1 MTIRL
6 NKERKLIVGIGGVLL
21 LLALGYNIAPMFESA
36 APGKELLL
44 IQQQQLS
51 KYERKLKGK
60 ARLENQL
67 KTYQARLRRLE
78 AGLLQSKTPSLS
90 AVDIQKV
97 LGEIAEKTQAEVKTM
112 RILSSSPAVDAH
124 YLAVPVQITLLSDIQ
139 QLTSMLH
146 EIENSKKL
154 LKVRD
159 IVFRSAGVRQ
169 GGNILTTLT
178 VEGFMMKGSV

>member
-1 MTIRL
+1 VTFRL
-6 NKERKLIVGIGGVLL
+6 NTERKLIIGIGGLLL
-21 LLALGYNIAPMFESA
+21 LLALGYNAAPWFESA

-51 KYERKLKGK
+51 KYRQKLKGK
-60 ARLENQL
+60 TRLENQL

-78 AGLLQSKTPSLS
+78 AGLLKSKTPSLS

-97 LGEIAEKTQAEVKTM
+97 LGDIAEKTQAEVKTM
-112 RILSSSPAVDAH
+112 RILSSGPAVDVH

-146 EIENSKKL
+146 EIENSKQL
-154 LKVRD
+154 LKVKD
-159 IVFRSAGVRQ
+159 IVFRSAGARH

-178 VEGFMMKGSV
+178 VEGFMRTGGA